1 MRAIGG
7 ATGGVTTNGG
17 SFNLLAPGATT
28 ASALAVGI
36 TTATAGAK
44 NGTATISLTSDG
56 TGSSGLGLTP
66 LASQT
71 VNVSGSVFRLALPT
85 AHTPEPVNFGNFH
98 VGDAAPIAGVVV
110 DQRRSRTTDFRKSLN
125 ASDRRA
131 PPAG

>member
-1 MRAIGG
+1 MTNGAANDGFSEVAEFERSAG

-17 SFNLLAPGATT
+17 SFNLLGAGGDECDV
-28 ASALAVGI
+28 ALSVGI

-71 VNVSGSVFRLALPT
+71 VNVSGSVFRLAQPT
-85 AHTPEPVNFGNFH
+85 VAL
-98 VGDAAPIAGVVV
+98 AGAG
-110 DQRRSRTTDFRKSLN
+110 QLRRFPCRGRGSH
-125 ASDRRA
+125 RRRCR
-131 PPAG
+131 